1 MHPEANRQYKH
12 RKPFISNPKSLKTL
26 GEAPMLLWR
35 AVTHFLL
42 SSWIPLVF
50 PKKGV
55 T

>member
-35 AVTHFLL
+35 GSDPFPSLVLD
-42 SSWIPLVF
+42 SSRLP
-50 PKKGV
+50 
-55 T
+55 